1 MQRKLTVRDLR
12 AGNRARV
19 LRTLYFDR
27 PRSRQEIATLTG
39 LSQASV
45 STVVGELIGEGTV
58 VEAGQVESDGGRPRV
73 LLRVDPA
80 RGVVVGV
87 DVGETH
93 VLVEAF
99 DLTLERLAGIELPAP
114 RPLTPEAVAACV
126 LRGVRR
132 VLDDAGAPGPVLG
145 VGVGVPGSV
154 DGGVVHAQTIGWH
167 GAPLERLLRAGL
179 DVPLHLDNGANT
191 LGQAEAWFGAG
202 RGAPTVVVAL
212 IGSGVG
218 ASVVVAGAPYR
229 GAFGGAGEWG
239 HTTVALD
246 GARCRCGAHGC
257 LEAYLGAGSLV
268 DRHRALALNADGDN
282 VDGGTA
288 GGTAGG
294 TVGDTADEDNAGDTV
309 AGDTVAEDQERAFR
323 SLLAARTPEA
333 ERVLAEAVRYAGLGI
348 GNLVNLL
355 NPTRVVV
362 GGWAGL
368 LLGERFLAEIRA
380 EAGAHALRRSF
391 EQVEVVLGELGAE
404 SVALGAATLPVA
416 DFLASGGVAASAPPV
431 GRAAAR

>member
-257 LEAYLGAGSLV
+257 LEQYAGQAALLTAAGIDADAGAQGVAELERRARQGDPSALAAIDRAGRQLGVVLSGAVNLFDPEAVMLGGVYRELMDWLAPAV
-268 DRHRALALNADGDN
+268 DRELARRVVSGLWSEDGKRLRAASSLGD
-282 VDGGTA
+282 
-288 GGTAGG
+288 
-294 TVGDTADEDNAGDTV
+294 
-309 AGDTVAEDQERAFR
+309 
-323 SLLAARTPEA
+323 AARGAAGVIVREVLADPAAYA
-333 ERVLAEAVRYAGLGI
+333 ERDAG
-348 GNLVNLL
+348 
-355 NPTRVVV
+355 
-362 GGWAGL
+362 
-368 LLGERFLAEIRA
+368 
-380 EAGAHALRRSF
+380 
-391 EQVEVVLGELGAE
+391 
-404 SVALGAATLPVA
+404 
-416 DFLASGGVAASAPPV
+416 
-431 GRAAAR
+431 

>member
-27 PRSRQEIATLTG
+27 PRSRQEIAGLTG

-154 DGGVVHAQTIGWH
+154 DGGVVHAQTVGWH

-246 GARCRCGAHGC
+246 GARCRCGANGC
-257 LEAYLGAGSLV
+257 LEAYLGAGALV
-268 DRHRALALNADGDN
+268 DRYRALAPDADG
-282 VDGGTA
+282 
-288 GGTAGG
+288 
-294 TVGDTADEDNAGDTV
+294 GDAD
-309 AGDTVAEDQERAFR
+309 EDQERAFR

-333 ERVLAEAVRYAGLGI
+333 ERVLAEAVRYAGLGV

-380 EAGAHALRRSF
+380 EAGTHALRRSF

-416 DFLASGGVAASAPPV
+416 DFLASGGVAASAPPA

>member
-257 LEAYLGAGSLV
+257 LEQYAGQAALLNAAGIDADAGARGVAELERRARQGDPSALAAIERAGRQLGVVLSGAVNLFDPEAVMLGGVYRELMDWLAPAV
-268 DRHRALALNADGDN
+268 DRELARRVVSGLWSEDGKRLRAASSLGD
-282 VDGGTA
+282 
-288 GGTAGG
+288 
-294 TVGDTADEDNAGDTV
+294 
-309 AGDTVAEDQERAFR
+309 
-323 SLLAARTPEA
+323 AARGAAGVIVREVLADPAAYA
-333 ERVLAEAVRYAGLGI
+333 ERDAG
-348 GNLVNLL
+348 
-355 NPTRVVV
+355 
-362 GGWAGL
+362 
-368 LLGERFLAEIRA
+368 
-380 EAGAHALRRSF
+380 
-391 EQVEVVLGELGAE
+391 
-404 SVALGAATLPVA
+404 
-416 DFLASGGVAASAPPV
+416 
-431 GRAAAR
+431 

>member
-45 STVVGELIGEGTV
+45 STVVGELIAEGTV

-73 LLRVDPA
+73 LLRVNPA

-114 RPLTPEAVAACV
+114 RPLTPEAAATCV

-132 VLDDAGAPGPVLG
+132 VLDDARAHAPVLG
-145 VGVGVPGSV
+145 VGIGVPGSV
-154 DGGVVHAQTIGWH
+154 DGGTVHAQTIGWH

-179 DVPLHLDNGANT
+179 DAPLHLDNGANT

-218 ASVVVAGAPYR
+218 ASVVVNGTPYR

-246 GARCRCGAHGC
+246 GARCRCGADGC
-257 LEAYLGAGSLV
+257 LEAYLGAGALV
-268 DRHRALALNADGDN
+268 ERYRTLTPDADD
-282 VDGGTA
+282 
-288 GGTAGG
+288 
-294 TVGDTADEDNAGDTV
+294 
-309 AGDTVAEDQERAFR
+309 DQERAFR
-323 SLLAARTPEA
+323 SLLAARTPES
-333 ERVLAEAVRYAGLGI
+333 ERILAEAVRYAGLGI
-348 GNLVNLL
+348 GNLINLM

-368 LLGERFLAEIRA
+368 LLGERHLPEIRK
-380 EAGAHALRRSF
+380 EAAHHALRRSF

-416 DFLASGGVAASAPPV
+416 DFLANGGVPT
-431 GRAAAR
+431 R